1 MQGSPVSLSVLIWL
15 PILAGVIVLCLGD
28 GAIRVARWVAL
39 VASIVTLLLCIP
51 LWSHF
56 DTTTAAFQFVARHA
70 WIPAFHSDYYLGLDG
85 ISLPLV
91 VLTAFMTVPVVIA
104 GWKVIETRPAQ
115 YFAAFLI
122 MEGLMIGVFSSLDS
136 LLFYF
141 FWEAMLIP
149 MFLIIGIWGGP
160 RRVYATIKFF
170 LYTFLGSVFML
181 VALIYLY
188 VKAGNYQIAS
198 FQALPLTL
206 AEQRWIFFAFLLA
219 FAVKVPMWPVH
230 TWLPDAHVEAP
241 TGGSVILAAIM
252 LKMGGYGFLRFSL
265 PIAPDACRQLD
276 VLIIALSL
284 IAVIYIGLVAMV
296 QSDMKK
302 LIAYSSISHMGF
314 VTLGAFLVYAIII
327 NTAGGLRGAAM
338 GMEGAMAQMVSH
350 GLVSGALFLCVGV
363 LYDRVHSRE
372 IATYGGVVNVMPKFA
387 ALMVLFCLANTG
399 LPGTSGFVGEFMVVL
414 ASFKASFWYAV
425 LAATTLVLSAAYS
438 LWLVKRVIFGA
449 VSSPKVASLE
459 DLNGREAVVLGAL
472 ALAVLLV
479 GVWPA
484 PLLNV
489 MDASVRHLVDQA
501 VSTKLPLTAMTA
513 VHGLPALPAGPPP

>member
-1 MQGSPVSLSVLIWL
+1 MQGPGLLSALIWL
-15 PILAGVIVLCLGD
+15 PIAAGVIVLLMGD
-28 GAIRVARWVAL
+28 RSIRAGRWVAL
-39 VASIVTLLLCIP
+39 IASVVTFLLSLP
-51 LWSHF
+51 VLARF
-56 DTTTAAFQFVARHA
+56 DTTTAAFQDTERLP
-70 WIPAFHSDYYLGLDG
+70 WIPAFHAFYSIGLDG

-91 VLTAFMTVPVVIA
+91 VLTAFMTMPVVIA
-104 GWKVIETRPAQ
+104 GWKVIVNRPAQ

-170 LYTFLGSVFML
+170 LYTFLGSIFML
-181 VALIYLY
+181 VALIYMYL
-188 VKAGNYQIAS
+188 KAGDYSVAS

-206 AEQRWIFFAFLLA
+206 NEQRWIFLAFLLA

-265 PIAPDACRQLD
+265 PIAPDASRELEL
-276 VLIIALSL
+276 LIIALSL
-284 IAVIYIGLVAMV
+284 IAVVYIGFVALV

-302 LIAYSSISHMGF
+302 LIAYSSIAHMGF
-314 VTLGAFLVYAIII
+314 VTLGAFIVYAIVA
-327 NTAGGLRGAAM
+327 NTGTVQGAAL
-338 GMEGAMAQMVSH
+338 GMDGAMVQMISH

-372 IATYGGVVNVMPKFA
+372 ISSYGGVVNTMPKFA
-387 ALMVLFCLANTG
+387 TLMVIFALANSG
-399 LPGTSGFVGEFMVVL
+399 LPGTSGFVGEFLVIL
-414 ASFKASFWYAV
+414 ASFKASFWYAL
-425 LAATTLVLSAAYS
+425 LAAVTLILGAAYT
-438 LWLVKRVIFGA
+438 LWLVKRVVFGA
-449 VSSPKVASLE
+449 VANSHVAALQ
-459 DLNGREAVVLGAL
+459 DVDGREFLVLGVLAAVVLLIGIY
-472 ALAVLLV
+472 
-479 GVWPA
+479 PA

-489 MDASVRHLVDQA
+489 MEPSIRHLVDQA
-501 VSTKLPLTAMTA
+501 VATKLP
-513 VHGLPALPAGPPP
+513 V

>member
-1 MQGSPVSLSVLIWL
+1 MQGLHLLSVLIWL
-15 PILAGVIVLCLGD
+15 PVASGILVLLLGDRSIVLG
-28 GAIRVARWVAL
+28 RWVAL
-39 VASIVTLLLCIP
+39 AASLATLVLSFPLLA
-51 LWSHF
+51 HF
-56 DTTTAAFQFVARHA
+56 DSSTAAFQFIERAR
-70 WIPAFHSDYYLGLDG
+70 WISAFHADYYLGVDG
-85 ISLPLV
+85 ISLPLI
-91 VLTAFMTVPVVIA
+91 VLTALMTIPVVIA
-104 GWKVIETRPAQ
+104 GWRVIQNRPAQ
-115 YFAAFLI
+115 YYAAFLI
-122 MEGLMIGVFSSLDS
+122 MEGLMIGVFAALDS

-188 VKAGNYQIAS
+188 VKAGNYEIAS

-206 AEQRWIFFAFLLA
+206 TEQRWIFLAFLLA

-265 PIAPDACRQLD
+265 PIAPDASRQLYL
-276 VLIIALSL
+276 LIVALSL
-284 IAVIYIGLVAMV
+284 IAVIYIGFVAIV

-314 VTLGAFLVYAIII
+314 VTLGAFVVYAIVIS
-327 NTAGGLRGAAM
+327 TGTVQGGTM
-338 GMEGAMAQMVSH
+338 GMEGAMAQMISH

-372 IATYGGVVNVMPKFA
+372 ITAYGGVVSTMPKFA
-387 ALMVLFCLANTG
+387 TLMVIFALANSG
-399 LPGTSGFVGEFMVVL
+399 VPITSGFVGEFLVIL
-414 ASFKASFWYAV
+414 ASFRASFWYAL
-425 LAATTLVLSAAYS
+425 LAALTLILGAAYT
-438 LWLVKRVIFGA
+438 LWLVKRVIFG
-449 VSSPKVASLE
+449 PVANDNVAKLE
-459 DLNGREAVVLGAL
+459 DLNGREFLILGAL
-472 ALAVLLV
+472 AVAVLAM
-479 GVWPA
+479 GIWPY
-484 PLLNV
+484 PLINLMGATV
-489 MDASVRHLVDQA
+489 HHLVTQA
-501 VSTKLPLTAMTA
+501 VATKLPL
-513 VHGLPALPAGPPP
+513 